1 MAKQQKQA
9 TEEYKTPILS
19 AIYKVFGFLTIG
31 AGLLTFFVGFSDANA
46 ELLGR
51 GLILVFA
58 GISLYGIA
66 QVITFIGEI
75 AVNTR
80 ITALNSAISAAN
92 ASGQVDYAKENDEIA
107 LS

>member
-1 MAKQQKQA
+1 MANKEGQP

-19 AIYKVFGFLTIG
+19 AIYKVFGFVTTG
-31 AGLLTFFVGFSDANA
+31 AGLLMFLGSLDSGSNNLGQS
-46 ELLGR
+46 LL
-51 GLILVFA
+51 LVLA
-58 GISLYGIA
+58 GVSLYGIA

-92 ASGQVDYAKENDEIA
+92 ASGQVDYAEENEEIV

>member
-31 AGLLTFFVGFSDANA
+31 AGLLMFFVGFADAA
-46 ELLGR
+46 PVLFGQ
-51 GLILVFA
+51 GFILVFA
-58 GISLYGIA
+58 GISLFGIA

-80 ITALNSAISAAN
+80 ITALNSAILAAN
-92 ASGQVDYAKENDEIA
+92 ASGQVDYAKDNEEIV